1 MNELLHTRT
10 LTNEHGF
17 PDLRVAASRVWH
29 SMCDD
34 EVLGRSAQLAYYF
47 FFALFPGL
55 IAASS
60 VIALVVS
67 SDSNLSN
74 NLLQYLGAVIPP
86 SAFNMVE
93 ETLQQTTRAS
103 GGSKILLG
111 VVLALWSASAGTAAL
126 QDALNAV
133 YDVKEGRPFWKARLN
148 ALLLTLALITLF
160 VIALA
165 VLLCGD
171 ALAKTV
177 SSHLGM
183 GRLIVILSRGLAWP
197 VVFLILAFAFALVYY
212 FAPDVEQREWS
223 WITPGAAIGIVA
235 WIASSL
241 GLRIY
246 LHYFDHYSLTYGSLG
261 AVIVLL
267 TWFYLSGLA
276 LLLGA
281 EINDTLEAMAAEQ
294 GDPEAKEKAKKEP
307 AAD

>member
-10 LTNEHGF
+10 STNEHGI
-17 PDLRVAASRVWH
+17 PGLRVAATRVWH
-29 SMCDD
+29 SMLDD
-34 EVLGRSAQLAYYF
+34 DVLGRSAQLAYYF

-86 SAFNMVE
+86 SAFNMVA

-111 VVLALWSASAGTAAL
+111 VLLALWSASAGTSAL

-133 YDVKEGRPFWKARLN
+133 YDVKEGRSFWKTRLN

-165 VLLCGD
+165 VLLGGD
-171 ALAKTV
+171 AVAKTV

-197 VVFLILAFAFALVYY
+197 VAFFILAFAFALVYY
-212 FAPDVEQREWS
+212 FAPDVKQREWS

-281 EINDTLEAMAAEQ
+281 EINDTREAMAAER
-294 GDPEAKEKAKKEP
+294 GDPKAKKKGKKEP
-307 AAD
+307 AAG